1 MDDRS
6 GESQL
11 LDTENL
17 PLDLGKLGTVTQADL
32 VIPGV
37 YEAVLENYEMGLGVE
52 AFIVLQDAADISETA
67 KQYGKAD
74 PDHPG
79 FLVYSEDETGNTQ
92 YIIYYE
98 LARYKI
104 LHHLPIP
111 EGEDLQSIAAFG
123 REMYPGYFGGYPVP
137 RLTPWGVTTRNKI
150 IANGLFWLE
159 TEQCRRGLAVAYP
172 KYDDLS
178 DGARGLAVQFDDG
191 LAYTEEQMPGYLFFR
206 EEDSCV
212 PVYELSSVI
221 PKEQL
226 CCGIN
231 RFALMNAVYQYH
243 PEYAALHNLTEQ
255 AGRNASAELLLQ
267 MLDIEIE
274 LNSPPERL
282 ISLTSQVGTEFIT
295 F

>member
-111 EGEDLQSIAAFG
+111 EGEDLQSIAALG
-123 REMYPGYFGGYPVP
+123 NVSRILW
-137 RLTPWGVTTRNKI
+137 R
-150 IANGLFWLE
+150 
-159 TEQCRRGLAVAYP
+159 
-172 KYDDLS
+172 
-178 DGARGLAVQFDDG
+178 
-191 LAYTEEQMPGYLFFR
+191 
-206 EEDSCV
+206 
-212 PVYELSSVI
+212 LSS
-221 PKEQL
+221 PATDPM
-226 CCGIN
+226 G
-231 RFALMNAVYQYH
+231 RYH
-243 PEYAALHNLTEQ
+243 PEQDHRQWLVL
-255 AGRNASAELLLQ
+255 AGNGAVPTWACCGL
-267 MLDIEIE
+267 
-274 LNSPPERL
+274 
-282 ISLTSQVGTEFIT
+282 SQI
-295 F
+295 